1 MSGALHWD
9 ATFPMLRLE
18 GKGALRFLQGQ
29 TSADLMSVS
38 EGVLLQS
45 CWLSTTG
52 RLQALLEIRLDS
64 CGADVLVLAG
74 DDAAVA
80 RGFDRVIFPADG
92 VRLQPIRMQRRIQ
105 SLDEGAATAWLE
117 QDAAVPENW
126 CTGGAAD
133 DAALEQWRVREGC
146 PPGPGELNG
155 DTNPLEL
162 GLIDR
167 VSTKKGCYL
176 GQETMAKL
184 ISRAGVKQKLRHWHC
199 DQVLKTGAE
208 LQLGDDRVGSV
219 TSSIETDA
227 GWIGLALVRRKHLEA
242 GEVHGPEGQA
252 VQLSRPRAFQDPP
265 E

>member
-1 MSGALHWD
+1 MSAALHWD

-64 CGADVLVLAG
+64 CGADVLVLSG

-105 SLDEGAATAWLE
+105 SLDKGAATAWLE
-117 QDAAVPENW
+117 QDAAVPEGW
-126 CTGGAAD
+126 CTLGAAD
-133 DAALEQWRVREGC
+133 DSALEQWRVREGC

-199 DQVLKTGAE
+199 DQVLKNGAE
-208 LQLGDDRVGSV
+208 LLLGDDRVGRV
-219 TSSIETDA
+219 TSSIQTDA

-252 VQLSRPRAFQDPP
+252 VQLIRPRAFQDPP
-265 E
+265 G

>member
-1 MSGALHWD
+1 MSGAFHWD
-9 ATFPMLRLE
+9 ATFPLLRLD

-29 TSADLMSVS
+29 TSADLKSVA

-45 CWLSTTG
+45 CWLSTAG
-52 RLQALLEIRLDS
+52 RLQALLEIRLDPR
-64 CGADVLVLAG
+64 GADVLVLAG

-92 VRLQPIRMQRRIQ
+92 VRLQPIRRQRRIQ
-105 SLDEGAATAWLE
+105 SLDERAATVWLE
-117 QDAAVPENW
+117 QDAAVPESW
-126 CTGGAAD
+126 CTSGAAD

-184 ISRAGVKQKLRHWHC
+184 ISRGGVKQKLRHWHC
-199 DQVLKTGAE
+199 DQVLQTGAE
-208 LQLGDDRVGSV
+208 LLIDDDRVGSV
-219 TSSIETDA
+219 TSSVATDK
-227 GWIGLALVRRKHLEA
+227 GWIGLALVRRKHLDA
-242 GEVHGPEGQA
+242 GEVLGPQDQV